1 MKSYFEVL
9 ILLIVIHSELL
20 FIQDLPNLKK
30 IYKMFPSI
38 PKGCLKKPNIEVGIL
53 LGQNANALLP
63 TGGTGE
69 HQIDHLR
76 VWRTILGEHGYIL
89 EGFHSDI

>member
-30 IYKMFPSI
+30 IYQMFLSI
-38 PKGCLKKPNIEVGIL
+38 PKGCLNNLITIYHGRSFSASICDNKESTIHVLAL
-53 LGQNANALLP
+53 LGQFKVHMM
-63 TGGTGE
+63 TYTIGTE
-69 HQIDHLR
+69 I
-76 VWRTILGEHGYIL
+76 
-89 EGFHSDI
+89 